1 LVLVLGRKL
10 LMLSL
15 DSEEETEVAVFA
27 MEASEG
33 YCTFMKMASPEGMD
47 LNISPPTCLTPVTK
61 DMSPCFFLKD
71 RVCKHFHPSGL
82 LISPSVPNYKIF

>member
-1 LVLVLGRKL
+1 
-10 LMLSL
+10 MLSL

-61 DMSPCFFLKD
+61 DMSPFSLKD
-71 RVCKHFHPSGL
+71 RS
-82 LISPSVPNYKIF
+82 SPADGFYGGCCFTKTL